1 LNKVQ
6 DDLRREAARLLESGD
21 AAMVIAWEEGS
32 DAARTAPAF
41 AVSPAEAAGL
51 VWNPFCVPNL
61 VKYLLDY
68 RYEDTKIAVAVKGCD
83 ERAVNRLVQDRQF
96 PRERIVVLG
105 LPCGGML
112 DRGKTLAALGPRAR
126 LNGVEDRGEA
136 FVLVSDQGEVTLP
149 KEEYLLEKCLT
160 CVRNAPARADV
171 TLGPGVSNP
180 ARPGCDPFAPVR
192 ELEALSPAE
201 KSAYWD
207 GQFSRC
213 LRCYACRNVCPACN
227 CKECSFEQAVPGWQQ
242 GAGWISKNTSL
253 AENYTFHLIRM
264 FDVAGRCIDCGECE
278 RVCPVGIP
286 LSKLYRKVLKD
297 AAELF
302 AVPTPGLTAEE
313 IPVLGSYSPEDKEEF
328 M

>member
-6 DDLRREAARLLESGD
+6 DNLRSEAARLLESGEV
-21 AAMVIAWEEGS
+21 AMVIAWEEGS

-41 AVSPAEAAGL
+41 AVSAAEAAGL
-51 VWNPFCVPNL
+51 VWNPFCAANL

-68 RYEDTKIAVAVKGCD
+68 RYEDCRIAVAVKGCD
-83 ERAVNRLVQDRQF
+83 ERAVNRLVHDRQL

-105 LPCGGML
+105 VPCGGML
-112 DRGKTLAALGPRAR
+112 DREKAVAVLDPRAR
-126 LNGVEDRGEA
+126 LSSVEDRGEA
-136 FVLVSDQGEVTLP
+136 FVLVSDQGEITLP
-149 KEEYLLEKCLT
+149 KEEYLLEKCLS
-160 CVRNAPARADV
+160 CARSAPAQADIM
-171 TLGPGVSNP
+171 LGPVVPAP
-180 ARPGCDPFAPVR
+180 ARPGLDPFAAVR
-192 ELEALSPAE
+192 ELEVLSPSE

-207 GQFSRC
+207 RQFSRC

-242 GAGWISKNTSL
+242 GASWISKNTSL

-278 RVCPVGIP
+278 RVCPVKIP
-286 LSKLYRKVLKD
+286 LSKLYRKVIKD

-302 AVPTPGLTAEE
+302 AMPTPGLTPDE